1 MMKNSIL
8 KRHHEQHQFWSSAL
22 NCKLQQKNSS
32 LPSNLFSLQCTPV
45 HLSAIQHSRAHGNAI
60 HYFDFPTRP
69 IACSRNGTGTQQHK
83 DSWKILHKVQLI
95 WLNTKY
101 KNKSITTKIQK
112 TKKKINA
119 NILKQKCSRN
129 AVETPQQEDSRQVLP
144 KLSAIDG
151 FILSAHIK
159 SESKLSEIQT
169 ITFTSTTTISACL
182 SAFP

>member
-1 MMKNSIL
+1 M
-8 KRHHEQHQFWSSAL
+8 
-22 NCKLQQKNSS
+22 
-32 LPSNLFSLQCTPV
+32 
-45 HLSAIQHSRAHGNAI
+45 HLSAIQHSPADANAI
-60 HYFDFPTRP
+60 HYFDFPTLQLH
-69 IACSRNGTGTQQHK
+69 AVETTQQHK